1 MHSAPFIIPHSDH
14 DDDDNDDDDDEDK
27 HQNYNIVMLM
37 MMIISLVDSLIF
49 IILHRHLGK
58 ICI

>member
-1 MHSAPFIIPHSDH
+1 MHSTTFIIPHCDH
-14 DDDDNDDDDDEDK
+14 DDDAGGGDDDEDE
-27 HQNYNIVMLM
+27 HQNDNIVMLM

-58 ICI
+58 IRI